1 MPRSMQTFTVQLD
14 RQEAVAL
21 VDAVV
26 TLTTDGSWFSPSVSN
41 RAVLLDVAAR
51 LRERLD
57 TSEDRE

>member
-1 MPRSMQTFTVQLD
+1 MPTSTKTFTVQLD

-26 TLTTDGSWFSPSVSN
+26 TLTTNGTWFSPSVSN
-41 RAVLLDVAAR
+41 RAVLLEVATR

-57 TSEDRE
+57 ASEDRD